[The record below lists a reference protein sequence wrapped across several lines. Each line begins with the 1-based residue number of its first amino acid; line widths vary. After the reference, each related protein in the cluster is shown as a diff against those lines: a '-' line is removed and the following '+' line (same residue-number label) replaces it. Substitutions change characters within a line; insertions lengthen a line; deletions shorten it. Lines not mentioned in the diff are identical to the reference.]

1 MPVYNM
7 HHSWECIL
15 YMGVSYTHSVKYD
28 RQIDRQTD
36 RQRHTGIHTGLNLNK
51 DKPKHGKLYNNN
63 K

>member
-1 MPVYNM
+1 MHTVYG
-7 HHSWECIL
+7 CFP
-15 YMGVSYTHSVKYD
+15 YSVKHD